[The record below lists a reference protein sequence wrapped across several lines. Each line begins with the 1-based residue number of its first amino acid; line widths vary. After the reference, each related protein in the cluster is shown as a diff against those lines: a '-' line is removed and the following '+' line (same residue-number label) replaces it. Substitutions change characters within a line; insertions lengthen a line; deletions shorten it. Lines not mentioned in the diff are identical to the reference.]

1 MNPLNLLSQKHDL
14 QNLAKEIFDYLVG
27 LPQDVRPDEKP
38 RTGIQVLLRD
48 PDYQSEEL
56 ITFPVYKPSDRAQ
69 YFVMEKSLRTELY
82 GDVTSQNSEKET
94 EKKFRGCITV
104 SLEDC
109 MFHCSVSGLYGSEDV
124 AIAIILSA
132 RATELSI
139 NDVMV
144 NIGARGGKMPVEFY
158 QEGHYLA
165 ELLNKYK

>member
-1 MNPLNLLSQKHDL
+1 MNPLNLLSKKQELHDV
-14 QNLAKEIFDYLVG
+14 AKEIFDYLVG
-27 LPQDVRPDEKP
+27 LPQDVRFDEKP
-38 RTGIQVLLRD
+38 RTGIQVLLRN

-69 YFVMEKSLRTELY
+69 YFVMEKSLRTELF
-82 GDVTSQNSEKET
+82 GDATSQNTEKET

-132 RATELSI
+132 RATESSI
-139 NDVMV
+139 DDVIY
-144 NIGARGGKMPVEFY
+144 NIMRRDGKLPKEFS
-158 QEGHYLA
+158 QPGHYLF
-165 ELLNKYK
+165 ELLAKYK